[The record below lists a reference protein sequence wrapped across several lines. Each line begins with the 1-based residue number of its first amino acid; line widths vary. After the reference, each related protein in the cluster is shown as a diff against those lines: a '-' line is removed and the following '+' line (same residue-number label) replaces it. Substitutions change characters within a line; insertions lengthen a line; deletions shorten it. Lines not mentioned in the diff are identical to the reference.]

1 MLKVVIP
8 AAGLGTRLLSATKE
22 QPKEMLP
29 VFAQDSKGA
38 RCLKPLVQ
46 LIFEQLF
53 MLGAREF
60 CFIVGREKRVME
72 DQFTPDEAYV
82 SGLRQ
87 RGKKREAEE
96 LSKFYKK
103 IRASKIVWVNQSE
116 PQGFGHA
123 VLQSEPFTADES
135 FLVHA
140 GDTYIVSKPPF
151 AVEKMIHAHAR
162 AGSEVTML
170 LREMRDPRQYGVA
183 EITKREKE
191 LTVLRVVEKPLR
203 PRSKFAI
210 LPLYVFN
217 PSIYDALKH
226 TSPDKRKELQLTNAI
241 QRLIDRRC
249 EVRAIKLRR
258 DEIRLDIGTPET
270 YWEALGLSYHLRV
283 H

>member
-1 MLKVVIP
+1 MLRVVIP

-29 VFAQDSKGA
+29 LFARDSKGA

-60 CFIVGREKRVME
+60 CFIVGREKRMLE

-82 SGLRQ
+82 TRLRQ
-87 RGKKREAEE
+87 RGKREEANE
-96 LSKFYKK
+96 LNDFYKK
-103 IRASKIVWVNQSE
+103 ISASRIVWVNQSE

-123 VLQSEPFTADES
+123 VLQSQPFTSGES

-140 GDTYIVSKPPF
+140 GDTFIVSKPPF
-151 AVEKMIHAHAR
+151 TIEKMILTHAKAT
-162 AGSEVTML
+162 SDVTML

-183 EITKREKE
+183 EITRGKRE

-217 PSIYDALKH
+217 ASIFDALKH
-226 TSPDKRKELQLTNAI
+226 TSPDKRKELQLTDAI
-241 QRLIDRRC
+241 QRLIDDRRK
-249 EVRAIKLRR
+249 VRAIKLRR
-258 DEIRLDIGTPET
+258 DAIRLDIGTPET
-270 YWEALGLSYHLRV
+270 YWEALGLSYHLRLR
-283 H
+283 

>member
-29 VFAQDSKGA
+29 VFARDGKGA

-60 CFIVGREKRVME
+60 CFIVGREKRVLE

-82 SGLRQ
+82 TRLRR
-87 RGKKREAEE
+87 RGKRREANE
-96 LSKFYKK
+96 LNDFYRKVK
-103 IRASKIVWVNQSE
+103 ASRLVWVNQSE
-116 PQGFGHA
+116 PLGFGHA
-123 VLQSEPFTADES
+123 VLQSQPFTSGES

-140 GDTYIVSKPPF
+140 GDTFIVSKPPF
-151 AVEKMIHAHAR
+151 AVEKMIDAHTR
-162 AGSEVTML
+162 AASDVTML
-170 LREMRDPRQYGVA
+170 LHEMRRPRQYGIA
-183 EITKREKE
+183 EVTRRESE
-191 LTVLRVVEKPLR
+191 LTVLKVVEKPLK

-217 PSIYDALKH
+217 PPIYDALKH
-226 TSPDKRKELQLTNAI
+226 TSPDKQNELQLTDAI
-241 QRLIDRRC
+241 QRLIDSRC
-249 EVRAIKLRR
+249 KVRAIKLRR

-270 YWEALGLSYHLRV
+270 YWEALALSYHLKVR
-283 H
+283 